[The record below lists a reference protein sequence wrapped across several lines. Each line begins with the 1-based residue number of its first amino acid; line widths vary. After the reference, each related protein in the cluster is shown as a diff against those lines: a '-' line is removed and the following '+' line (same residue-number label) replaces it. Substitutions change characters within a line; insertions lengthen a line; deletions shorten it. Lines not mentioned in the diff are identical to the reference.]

1 MKLVR
6 SISAILLAFLVL
18 MSSTS
23 FMVGMH
29 FCRNEVKSVAI
40 FSKAEQCARHQ
51 QKEPVC
57 PAHTKS
63 DCCKDEAYVHEGDDF
78 KNAISN
84 SDVSGPSFTIASTPF
99 IFVSEVVPSSGINN
113 YLFIQYDPPLYSCDL
128 TVSLGVFLI

>member
-6 SISAILLAFLVL
+6 AISAIILAFLVL

-29 FCRNEVKSVAI
+29 FCMEEVKSVAI
-40 FSKAEQCARHQ
+40 FSKAEQCPKHQ
-51 QKEPVC
+51 QKDPVC
-57 PAHTKS
+57 PAHKKS

-78 KNAISN
+78 KNSVSN
-84 SDVSGPSFTIASTPF
+84 TELSDPSFTIVSTPF
-99 IFVSEVVPSSGINN
+99 VFVSEVVPSSGLNHDS
-113 YLFIQYDPPLYSCDL
+113 FIQYDPPLYSCDL